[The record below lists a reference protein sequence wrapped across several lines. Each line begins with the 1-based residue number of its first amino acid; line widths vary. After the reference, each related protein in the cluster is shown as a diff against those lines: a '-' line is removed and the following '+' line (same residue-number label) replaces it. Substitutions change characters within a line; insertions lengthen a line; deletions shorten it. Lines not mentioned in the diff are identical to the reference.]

1 MKLSIIILSKTDSE
15 KSFQMT
21 MACINSFM
29 ESETVISAEI
39 IIIESYKNYLQSQ
52 FQYPDFVK
60 VIIPNEN
67 FNFHRFLN
75 IGIEAAIGDFIALC
89 NNDLIFYKDWF
100 SEIILVSNKNP
111 KVLSFSPSGTI
122 CNEEQKNT
130 FALGYRV
137 MIHIKGWC
145 IVVKKEIFEIIGKLD
160 ETFDFYYAD
169 NDYAMTLKYHNI
181 KHALVYNSYV
191 EHLEKKPQI
200 DNQNNYIEQ
209 EFVKNYEIPKYL
221 DRDKYKWF
229 FKSEKSL
236 SGIIKFHNK
245 WGAPDF
251 LYRKN
256 KIADVFFR
264 SNLGYFVKFFIKIK

>member
-1 MKLSIIILSKTDSE
+1 
-15 KSFQMT
+15 
-21 MACINSFM
+21 MACINSFI
-29 ESETVISAEI
+29 ESETEISSEI
-39 IIIESYKNYLQSQ
+39 IIIESNKNYLQSQ

-60 VIIPNEN
+60 VIIPNEI
-67 FNFHRFLN
+67 FNFHHFLN
-75 IGIEAAIGDFIALC
+75 IGISAAIGDFIALC
-89 NNDLIFYKDWF
+89 NNDLIFHKDWF
-100 SEIILVSNKNP
+100 SEIIKVSIKNP
-111 KVLSFSPSGTI
+111 KILSFSPNGTI
-122 CNEEQKNT
+122 CDENQIDT
-130 FALGYRV
+130 FLLGYRV

-145 IVVKKEIFEIIGKLD
+145 IVVKKEIFKIIGKLD

-200 DNQNNYIEQ
+200 ENQNNYIEQ

-221 DRDKYKWF
+221 DKDKYKWF

-245 WGAPDF
+245 WGAPNF

-256 KIADVFFR
+256 KIADIFFAN
-264 SNLGYFVKFFIKIK
+264 NLGYFVKFFIKIK